1 MNPRSIYNKIDKF
14 HTFVEQES
22 VDLLCMS
29 ESFEREELK
38 LDQIIKLQD
47 YIVISNVSQR
57 SGKGGRPA
65 LIANSEKYH
74 ITNLT
79 NTLIQIPWGV
89 EAVWCLLTPKNT
101 TNDSKIQKIACC
113 SVYSRPNSRKKSLLL
128 DHISEAYNILSKK
141 FNRGLH
147 FIIAGDTNDLKLEPI
162 LSLSPN
168 LRQIVQ
174 DWTRMDPPALL
185 DPIITSLSNYYQVP
199 ECVEPLDSDPDKYGK
214 KSDHKIVLARPINE
228 INNKSARKIKL
239 IKFRPFPQSGMT
251 KMKDRFI
258 DQTWSQVYEATSAH
272 EKAKIF
278 QELLLGALDDI
289 FPEKERKISSDDQPW
304 VSHKLKIMDR
314 KRKRIF
320 HQERKSE
327 KWKQLNKMFKKEM
340 KSAKSKFYQ
349 NTIADLR
356 KKNPGQWYSC
366 LKKITSVDQINQE
379 INIEEINHLS
389 DQEQAELIAEKFSSI
404 QNEYSPIRAED
415 IAIPPYPEKEVP
427 QFHPSQVWLHLAK
440 LKTNK
445 ATVQGDFPPKLIK
458 HFSAYLAEPLT
469 DVINTSVRLGEYPNL
484 YKFEICTPVPKSYP
498 PQTTSQ
504 VRNISG
510 LLTFDKIMEKLI
522 SELIISDMSQNM
534 DPSQY
539 GNQRGV
545 SIQHY
550 LLNMVHKIL
559 TALDNRSKGEA
570 FAVVANM
577 IDWNNAFPRQCP
589 KLGIESFMKNG
600 VRPSLIPVLIS
611 YFQDRQ
617 MSVKWHGC
625 RSVPRKVNGGGPQGA
640 TIGLLE
646 YLSQSN
652 NSADCVKE
660 SERFRFIDDLSVLE
674 IVNLLTVGITSFNI
688 KQQVAN
694 DIPSHNQYIPPQN
707 LESQKW
713 LDIISDWTTKQ
724 KMMLNENKTK
734 TMIFNYSHNNQFT
747 TRLSLNDKPLKVVNS
762 THLLGTVIQ
771 DSLKWDL
778 NTARLVKKANSRMEL
793 LRKVASFT
801 TNIEELKNIY
811 ILFVRSLL
819 EQSATVWH
827 SSLTEENKND
837 LERVQKT
844 AFKIILGERYKTYK
858 HAQNILQLESLND
871 RRENL
876 CLLFALK
883 SSKNP
888 KTKHMFPL
896 NDKAHVMNTR
906 QSDKFKVQHA
916 NNDRL
921 KKSGIIYMQNLL
933 NKHEKG

>member
-1 MNPRSIYNKIDKF
+1 M
-14 HTFVEQES
+14 
-22 VDLLCMS
+22 
-29 ESFEREELK
+29 
-38 LDQIIKLQD
+38 
-47 YIVISNVSQR
+47 
-57 SGKGGRPA
+57 
-65 LIANSEKYH
+65 
-74 ITNLT
+74 
-79 NTLIQIPWGV
+79 
-89 EAVWCLLTPKNT
+89 
-101 TNDSKIQKIACC
+101 
-113 SVYSRPNSRKKSLLL
+113 
-128 DHISEAYNILSKK
+128 
-141 FNRGLH
+141 
-147 FIIAGDTNDLKLEPI
+147 
-162 LSLSPN
+162 
-168 LRQIVQ
+168 
-174 DWTRMDPPALL
+174 
-185 DPIITSLSNYYQVP
+185 
-199 ECVEPLDSDPDKYGK
+199 
-214 KSDHKIVLARPINE
+214 
-228 INNKSARKIKL
+228 
-239 IKFRPFPQSGMT
+239 
-251 KMKDRFI
+251 
-258 DQTWSQVYEATSAH
+258 
-272 EKAKIF
+272 
-278 QELLLGALDDI
+278 
-289 FPEKERKISSDDQPW
+289 
-304 VSHKLKIMDR
+304 
-314 KRKRIF
+314 
-320 HQERKSE
+320 
-327 KWKQLNKMFKKEM
+327 
-340 KSAKSKFYQ
+340 
-349 NTIADLR
+349 
-356 KKNPGQWYSC
+356 
-366 LKKITSVDQINQE
+366 
-379 INIEEINHLS
+379 
-389 DQEQAELIAEKFSSI
+389 
-404 QNEYSPIRAED
+404 
-415 IAIPPYPEKEVP
+415 
-427 QFHPSQVWLHLAK
+427 
-440 LKTNK
+440 
-445 ATVQGDFPPKLIK
+445 
-458 HFSAYLAEPLT
+458 AEPLT

-577 IDWNNAFPRQCP
+577 IDWNSAFPRQCP

-694 DIPSHNQYIPPQN
+694 DIPSHNQYIPPHN

-747 TRLSLNDKPLKVVNS
+747 TRLSLNDKPLEVVNS
-762 THLLGTVIQ
+762 TLLLGTVIQ

-827 SSLTEENKND
+827 SSLTEENKSD

-858 HAQNILQLESLND
+858 HAQNFLQLESLND

-896 NDKAHVMNTR
+896 NDKTHVMNTR